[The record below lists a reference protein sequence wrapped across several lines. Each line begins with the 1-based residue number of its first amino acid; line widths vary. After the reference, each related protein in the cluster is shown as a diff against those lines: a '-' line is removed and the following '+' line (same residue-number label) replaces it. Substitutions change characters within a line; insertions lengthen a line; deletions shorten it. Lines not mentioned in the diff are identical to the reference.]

1 MMQQWGWSKGDPIPQ
16 RGIRLPEAFE
26 LFYQKVTPNWSE
38 LEDAVSAADKAR
50 SGKFTKKTN
59 DPVFAACRAREAAR
73 ERAAERFMPALE
85 AGELCALI
93 RDPDHGSNLQLS
105 RDSWRKNDDSSHIF
119 TLNLDA
125 IDYKGRRCAVFF
137 DRDAFQS
144 WLAGQVMTAGE
155 AAPKTG
161 RCGGR
166 PSSMHAIK
174 TELDEWIAGGKRRL
188 LQELNHWTPNDR
200 KDDYSQARM
209 SRALAAWCA
218 NNGGKTAARSIAKEL
233 REKLA
238 TAVNLL

>member
-38 LEDAVSAADKAR
+38 LEEAVSAADKAR

-59 DPVFAACRAREAAR
+59 DPVFAACRARDAAR

-93 RDPDHGSNLQLS
+93 RDPNQGSSLQLS

-144 WLAGQVMTAGE
+144 WLAGQVMTAGK
-155 AAPKTG
+155 AAPKVG
-161 RCGGR
+161 PKGGR
-166 PSSMHAIK
+166 PSSQDAIEA
-174 TELDEWIAGGKRRL
+174 ELDEWINGGKPRL
-188 LQELNHWTPNDR
+188 LKELDNRAPSKRNH
-200 KDDYSQARM
+200 DYSQARIA
-209 SRALAAWCA
+209 SALEHWCA
-218 NNGGKTAARSIAKEL
+218 NNGGSTDCKTIAKEL

-238 TAVNLL
+238 TATKLL